1 MAHQTVRP
9 FCAFLLALVFSC
21 ATAGDPAALQRAVA
35 AAVAAG
41 ERSYV
46 VAAGLYNFSALPPA
60 SPRTLSIVGA
70 SDFALTSGGD
80 VEFVFPPNGG
90 LRVESTSNVSLVG
103 PFVIDAWPPFTT
115 QGVVSHGRR
124 SGKWF
129 NFTLTL
135 DAGFEIDDAARF
147 LPSRALF
154 FDAATRR
161 TLPDQVLVVNSALA
175 LAPTPGVAGAWDV
188 SVSFFG
194 DPTLNVSDGALCA
207 LTPTV
212 DGPVLLV
219 SNSSRFAASDV
230 TSHAASGFTVLEIGG
245 AGGHVY
251 TRLNVVRRE
260 GSARLMVSSA
270 DVFHSTAVAAGPL
283 LVDSEL
289 SFAGDD
295 LYAVHCE
302 LGILW
307 RRVNATSVYVI
318 DTGAGVG
325 LAQGLPGDELDF
337 YGLSETMPRLASAT
351 LGAAGL
357 SPVTN
362 ATLIAEAQG
371 AAAYIR
377 DTLKVSMR
385 NFSVNLLLANIAPPG
400 LPPALVGYSSLV
412 ELPSRCGAGAVVR
425 NSYLHDTAGGMRLK
439 GSRMT
444 VADVVL
450 ENAYGMRMLP
460 ELYWT
465 QSVSS
470 NITLENNTLRGCG
483 CTALAPHAIEYDP
496 DIVGLRMI
504 NNTVTPEKCT

>member
-1 MAHQTVRP
+1 MVHQIARP
-9 FCAFLLALVFSC
+9 AWAFVFALVFSF
-21 ATAGDPAALQRAVA
+21 AKAGDPAALQRAIA
-35 AAVAAG
+35 AAIAAG

-60 SPRTLSIVGA
+60 VPPTLSIVGA
-70 SDFALTSGGD
+70 SNLALASGGD
-80 VEFVFPPNGG
+80 VEFIFPPNGG

-103 PFVIDAWPPFTT
+103 PYVIDAWPPFTT
-115 QGVVSHGRR
+115 QGVVSRGRR

-135 DAGFEIDDAARF
+135 DEGFEIDDAARF
-147 LPSRALF
+147 IPSRTLF

-175 LAPTPGVAGAWDV
+175 LAPVAGHAGAWDV

-194 DPTLNVSDGALCA
+194 DPTLNVSDGSLCA
-207 LTPTV
+207 LTPTLG
-212 DGPVLLV
+212 GPVLLV
-219 SNSSRFAASDV
+219 DNSSSFAASDV
-230 TSHAASGFTVLEIGG
+230 TSHAASGFTVLEVGG
-245 AGGHVY
+245 AGGHTY
-251 TRLNVVRRE
+251 TRLNVVRRA

-270 DVFHSTAVAAGPL
+270 DVFHSTSVAVGPL

-307 RRVNATSVYVI
+307 RRINATSVYVI

-325 LAQGLPGDELDF
+325 LAQGLPGDELIF
-337 YGLSETMPRLASAT
+337 YGLSESMPRLASAA
-351 LGAAGL
+351 LGAVGFT
-357 SPVTN
+357 PVTN
-362 ATLIAEAQG
+362 ATLIAEADG
-371 AAAYIR
+371 AVAYIR
-377 DTLKVSMR
+377 DTLKISIR
-385 NFSVNLLLANIAPPG
+385 NFSVNLLLANIASPG
-400 LPPALVGYSSLV
+400 LPPELIGYSSLV
-412 ELPSRCGAGAVVR
+412 ELPSRCGGGSVVR

-470 NITLENNTLRGCG
+470 NITLVNNTLRGCG
-483 CTALAPHAIEYDP
+483 CTALAPHAIEYNP
-496 DIVGLRMI
+496 DIVGLQLL
-504 NNTVTPEKCT
+504 NNTVTPQKCT